1 MTARNVWWFRGCI
14 LSLLLVTSFF
24 VSENTQAA
32 FLYFDPL
39 SADIYRGDIISLDVR
54 IDTDEGECINTVD
67 AVIQYEAPIRAVDVS
82 RGDSILNVW
91 VEEPT
96 INEENRTITFAGGIP
111 GGYCGRIPG
120 DPELTNVIATL
131 VFRSPGFSVGG
142 AKSPTARI
150 SIADE
155 SQVLLHDGF
164 GTPAGLRVQDATIT
178 LLDTPGSTQTD
189 EWRQAIQSDTEL
201 PSDFSI
207 TLTKDASAF
216 SGRYFI
222 VFNAVDKQSGID
234 HYEILEEPFSE
245 FWSFGWGRADAPW
258 KPATSPYVLE
268 DQSLQSTIWVKAVD
282 KAGNERVTKIVP
294 DSALQTLTRNQVL
307 VMLFVS
313 ITLFI
318 VVGLAGYALWR
329 RKRDKVTL
337 EEHENE
343 DT

>member
-1 MTARNVWWFRGCI
+1 MTAVTTWCLRGVL
-14 LSLLLVTSFF
+14 LSVFIIACSIFTSP
-24 VSENTQAA
+24 TQAA

-67 AVIQYEAPIRAVDVS
+67 AVIHYEAPIRAVDVAL
-82 RGDSILNVW
+82 GDSILNVW
-91 VEEPT
+91 VEHPT
-96 INEENRTITFAGGIP
+96 INEDERTITLAGGIP

-131 VFRSPGFSVGG
+131 VFRSPGLAVGSSG
-142 AKSPTARI
+142 NPTSRI
-150 SIADE
+150 SIQPE

-164 GTPAGLRVQDATIT
+164 GTPAQLRSQDAVIT
-178 LLDTPGSTQTD
+178 LLNTPGSTQTD
-189 EWRQAIQSDTEL
+189 EWRQAIQSDTDL

-234 HYEILEEPFSE
+234 HYEVLEEPFSE

-258 KPATSPYVLE
+258 KLATSPYVLE
-268 DQSLQSTIWVKAVD
+268 DQSLQSTIWVKAID
-282 KAGNERVTKIVP
+282 KAGNERVTKLVP
-294 DSALQTLTRNQVL
+294 DEALQTFSRNQKLFMIVTSVTVL
-307 VMLFVS
+307 L
-313 ITLFI
+313 L
-318 VVGLAGYALWR
+318 VGLIAYAFWR
-329 RKRDKVTL
+329 RQKEKVTQ
-337 EEHENE
+337 EEYENE
-343 DT
+343 VS